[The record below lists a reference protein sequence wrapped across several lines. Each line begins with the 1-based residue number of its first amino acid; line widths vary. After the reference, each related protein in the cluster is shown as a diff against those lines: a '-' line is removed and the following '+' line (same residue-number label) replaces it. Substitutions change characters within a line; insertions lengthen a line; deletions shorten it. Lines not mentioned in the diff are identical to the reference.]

1 MNMKEILKITN
12 LTKSFGNIIACSSIT
27 LEVYPGE
34 IVGIVGESG
43 SGKTTLLNA
52 HQAFISQIQEK

>member
-1 MNMKEILKITN
+1 MNMNEIIKITD

-43 SGKTTLLNA
+43 
-52 HQAFISQIQEK
+52 